1 MSDIVKF
8 GERLSKQM
16 FYKQATPD
24 SLAERLGLNKYDIYH
39 WQKGN
44 GKFMPKVEA
53 LVTLADYFECSI
65 EFLIGLEEENSLP
78 EPKRERRPFSERFP
92 AIVKEKGFTFFK
104 LKQEAK
110 VSNTT
115 IFYNWVNGK
124 TEPRIDTLIAVSRAL
139 DCSVDFL
146 LDRED

>member
-1 MSDIVKF
+1 M
-8 GERLSKQM
+8 
-16 FYKQATPD
+16 
-24 SLAERLGLNKYDIYH
+24 
-39 WQKGN
+39 
-44 GKFMPKVEA
+44 
-53 LVTLADYFECSI
+53 ADYFECSI